1 MSNDDPQTIAEDL
14 IQEHGLDRA
23 LEQAMDGTSAA
34 QRDGDNY
41 QLSVWREVKG
51 ILIKRRDEGL

>member
-1 MSNDDPQTIAEDL
+1 MSDDPEAIAKHL
-14 IQEHGLDRA
+14 IQDHGLDGA
-23 LEQAMDGTSAA
+23 LEQAMDGTAAA